1 MNRLASLYLLALLG
15 CASTS
20 PGAAFQ
26 NVAHHVELRS
36 GQRLRWDEATP
47 ADARVD
53 RALRDLLGRD
63 ISVDGAVE
71 IALLRNRSLVA
82 TYEELSIGQADLV
95 QAGLLRNPVLSVGL
109 PPAEVEAINPPVVVG
124 VAEDFLDLFMISAK
138 RTIARARLE
147 AVEMR
152 VATEV
157 LDLAARVRT
166 AYFALQSAEQE
177 AAMHRIVSEAA
188 DAVAALAAAQHDA
201 GNLSDLDFETQ
212 RAMGEQ
218 ARIELER
225 SGALVL
231 RAREQLTRLMGLWG
245 SDAGYTVPPRL
256 PELPASEP
264 PLDHLES
271 LAVAQRS
278 DLAAMRKEVEEL
290 GHVSSLAHST
300 RWIGSLSVGLEAARL
315 VDGKYS
321 FGPNVSVEL
330 PLFDQ
335 RQALIARL
343 EALLRQSEVR
353 LEARAVDAR
362 SEVRAARDS
371 MVAARRIAE
380 RYRTVVVPLR
390 ERIVALAQQRYDAM
404 LMGAYE
410 LLLAKQSEIG
420 AYRDDIDAVR
430 DYWIARSDLERAV
443 GGRLAPWPN

>member
-1 MNRLASLYLLALLG
+1 VNRLASLYLLALLG

>member
-1 MNRLASLYLLALLG
+1 VKRLASFCFLALLG

-20 PGAAFQ
+20 PGAAFRD
-26 NVAHHVELRS
+26 VAHHVELRS

-47 ADARVD
+47 ADAQVD
-53 RALRDLLGRD
+53 RALRDLLGKD
-63 ISVDGAVE
+63 LSVDGAVE
-71 IALLRNRSLVA
+71 IALLRNRTLIA

-95 QAGLLRNPVLSVGL
+95 QAGLLGNPVLSVGL
-109 PPAEVEAINPPVVVG
+109 PPAEIEAINPPIVVG
-124 VAEDFLDLFMISAK
+124 VAEDFLDLLMIPAK
-138 RTIARARLE
+138 KTIARARLE
-147 AVEMR
+147 VVEMR

-166 AYFALQSAEQE
+166 AYFALQGAEQE
-177 AAMHRIVSEAA
+177 AAMHRIVLEAA
-188 DAVAALAAAQHDA
+188 DAAAALAAAQHEA

-212 RAMGEQ
+212 RGMDEQ

-225 SGALVL
+225 SAAVVL
-231 RAREQLTRLMGLWG
+231 RAREQLTRLIGLWG
-245 SDAGYTVPPRL
+245 RDAGYTVPPRL

-271 LAVAQRS
+271 LAIAQRS

-300 RWIGSLSVGLEAARL
+300 RWIGSLTVGLEAARL
-315 VDGKYS
+315 VDGNYS
-321 FGPNVSVEL
+321 FGPNVSIEL
-330 PLFDQ
+330 PLFDH

-343 EALLRQSEVR
+343 EALLRQGEAR

-380 RYRTVVVPLR
+380 RYGTVMVPLR

-410 LLLAKQSEIG
+410 LLLAKQGEVS

-443 GGRLAPWPN
+443 GGRLAPWPH